1 MSASRE
7 KKQRQGVTDHK
18 VNQAQAAQTAY
29 KKKVRLYSV
38 IAVVLVVAVAA
49 LLVWNSGVFQR
60 GKTAATLGSEK
71 LTAAELGYYYY
82 GTRYMYAAYG
92 IIDTG
97 KADDEQIYDSENNK
111 SYRDFFLE
119 SALTSAQRTLA
130 VYDKAIEAG
139 YKLADVQEDLD
150 AQIEAMKQSGASSGY
165 SYKTT
170 LIAMYGE
177 YMTPAVYEKLV
188 ARELVANAYYEDVY
202 NEKLDAVTLE
212 EIQAYYDENAD
223 SLDTFEYSYLYFKA
237 DTVAETGEDGS
248 ALTDEEIAAEKE
260 RVMAAA
266 KEQAEQALADYEN
279 GITLSSINEVREPSS
294 YADHASVVGSSSISS
309 LYRDELLKLGTD
321 EAAVVEYENYG
332 YYVVVYHG
340 RHLDESATA
349 DIRQIYISAEVADD
363 ADEPTA
369 EAWAAAEA
377 KANEILA
384 AYESGEKT
392 AEAFG
397 VIADANGMSNGGLV
411 TGTTSANLSG
421 DRGEWVFA
429 EGRAAGDAAVI
440 KYESGSYYGYYV
452 ICYQG
457 ENVPTW
463 QSTSR
468 SSLTSTAMTEWM
480 DGLLTNYATELAS
493 GADSLG
499 R

>member
-18 VNQAQAAQTAY
+18 VTQAQAAQTAY
-29 KKKVRLYSV
+29 KKKVRLYSI
-38 IAVVLVVAVAA
+38 IAIVLVVAVAA

-92 IIDTG
+92 IIDTS
-97 KADDEQIYDSENNK
+97 KSDAEQIYDSENNK

-119 SALTSAQRTLA
+119 SALTNAQRTQA
-130 VYDKAIEAG
+130 VYDKAIAAG
-139 YKLADVQEDLD
+139 YKLADVQDQVD
-150 AQIEAMKQSGASSGY
+150 AQIEALKQSGAASGY

-188 ARELVANAYYEDVY
+188 GCELVADAYYEDVY
-202 NEKLDAVTLE
+202 NEKLDAVTDE
-212 EIQAYYDENAD
+212 EIQAYYGENAD
-223 SLDTFEYSYLYFKA
+223 TLDTFEYSYLYFKA
-237 DTVAETGEDGS
+237 DPVVDTNDDGS
-248 ALTDEEIAAEKE
+248 ERTDDEIAAEKE

-266 KEQAEQALADYEN
+266 KEKAEQALADYE
-279 GITLSSINEVREPSS
+279 GGLPLSSINENLSAS
-294 YADHASVVGSSSISS
+294 TYTDHTSVVGSSSISS
-309 LYRDELLKLGTD
+309 LYREELLKLGTD

-349 DIRQIYISAEVADD
+349 DIRQIYISAEVADG
-363 ADEPTA
+363 AEEPTD
-369 EAWAAAEA
+369 EAWAAAET

-384 AYESGEKT
+384 AYENGEKT
-392 AEAFG
+392 PEAFG
-397 VIADANGMSNGGLV
+397 KLADDNGMTDGGLA
-411 TGTTSANLSG
+411 TGVAAASLSD

-429 EGRAAGDAAVI
+429 EGRTAGDAAVI
-440 KYESGSYYGYYV
+440 KYESGSYHGYYV
-452 ICYQG
+452 VCYQG

-463 QSTSR
+463 KISSR
-468 SSLTSTAMTEWM
+468 SALTSTAMTEWM
-480 DGLLTNYATELAS
+480 DGLLENYDAELAS